1 MKRVML
7 LAALPCLFC
16 ASCIGTTSRSPR
28 PAAPLSASRTAVSFT
43 PEELLR
49 INRLSPL
56 PPVPADPTN
65 HVSDDPAAARLG
77 QYFFF
82 EKRLSGNG
90 RVSCAS
96 CHDPAKNWT
105 DGQATPV
112 QFGLELRHVPSLW
125 NVAYNRWFF
134 WDGRADS
141 LWAQAAEPIEN
152 PIEMGSSRLQVAHH
166 VAAEAELA
174 RAYEDLF
181 GPLPTL
187 ADSNRFPAQGRQVPA
202 EPEHPH
208 QRAWASMTAEDQ
220 AAVDRV
226 LVNVTKSIA
235 AYERLL
241 HDGPAPFDRFVEG
254 LETGDPE
261 ALAALDE
268 EARRGLSLFVGR
280 GRCVLCHD
288 GPTLTDSEFHN
299 TGVAPRPGIG
309 ELDSGRYGGLRL
321 LLANP
326 LRASREFSDDPRG
339 EAARRVESLLV
350 NSESWGE
357 FKTPTL
363 RGVAR
368 RGPFMHAGQ
377 FSTLEEVLR
386 FYSTLEGADGRSHHQ
401 EQVLTPLRLEEGE
414 LADLLAFL
422 RSLSGASPP
431 KHLLGAPASPFPAGE
446 QGRDRTRR

>member
-1 MKRVML
+1 V
-7 LAALPCLFC
+7 
-16 ASCIGTTSRSPR
+16 S
-28 PAAPLSASRTAVSFT
+28 SAT
-43 PEELLR
+43 
-49 INRLSPL
+49 
-56 PPVPADPTN
+56 
-65 HVSDDPAAARLG
+65 
-77 QYFFF
+77 
-82 EKRLSGNG
+82 
-90 RVSCAS
+90 
-96 CHDPAKNWT
+96 CHDPRRDFT
-105 DGQATPV
+105 DGLAVPNTLGEGSRRTPTLLGV
-112 QFGLELRHVPSLW
+112 SHS
-125 NVAYNRWFF
+125 RWFF

-261 ALAALDE
+261 ALAALVE